1 MAMTQEPIKIA
12 ATYHQKGL
20 NFREYPHKIWSY
32 MVRYLHFRIFA
43 TYHIYIRPIYI
54 YIYIRPTF
62 QGISPQFSPGHCA
75 TQLRPG
81 ALDGQSLVPSKVAI
95 VLYGLPRGISN
106 HGDLSSDSYSDSYSD
121 L

>member
-20 NFREYPHKIWSY
+20 NFRDYPHKIWSY
-32 MVRYLHFRIFA
+32 MVRYLHCRIFA
-43 TYHIYIRPIYI
+43 TYH
-54 YIYIRPTF
+54 IYIRPTF